1 MRRTCMIA
9 LAMYSCLAGRAVSA
23 QVPEYSD
30 DEVKA
35 QFVEAGMF
43 CHAEFIRRGNRR
55 AFEMAGCD
63 TNRYARILRELAV
76 ENTNETK
83 RVIANLGNKY
93 KTPDS
98 LPFLYSYATNAVYG
112 AKALKAV
119 FAIEGVTSNSVALAQ
134 SYLFMTNGISYKE
147 ENEKSDTCIDLL
159 KKVCS
164 DPSLSSLRPAV
175 IAMALDF
182 QRDVELM
189 PNVLDMT
196 LCDADA
202 SFRFSKRRLDILRN
216 TAQRVFTE
224 LEPVAVD
231 TCYAFQTNYLANA
244 INELVSYPEANLP
257 D

>member
-9 LAMYSCLAGRAVSA
+9 LVMYSCLAGRAASA
-23 QVPEYSD
+23 QES
-30 DEVKA
+30 
-35 QFVEAGMF
+35 G
-43 CHAEFIRRGNRR
+43 
-55 AFEMAGCD
+55 
-63 TNRYARILRELAV
+63 
-76 ENTNETK
+76 
-83 RVIANLGNKY
+83 
-93 KTPDS
+93 
-98 LPFLYSYATNAVYG
+98 YSYATNAVYG

-119 FAIEGVTSNSVALAQ
+119 FTIEGVTSNSVAVAQ

-244 INELVSYPEANLP
+244 INELVAYPEANLP

>member
-1 MRRTCMIA
+1 MYRICMT
-9 LAMYSCLAGRAVSA
+9 AMTVVSCLAWQMVFA
-23 QVPEYSD
+23 QEPEYSD
-30 DEVKA
+30 SEIKEKYAFISCLIHGDENGGHIRKA
-35 QFVEAGMF
+35 L
-43 CHAEFIRRGNRR
+43 R
-55 AFEMAGCD
+55 MADND
-63 TNRYARILRELAV
+63 TNRFARVLRELAV
-76 ENTNETK
+76 EDTNETK
-83 RVIANLGNKY
+83 RAIRDLGFF
-93 KTPDS
+93 KTTQS
-98 LPFLYSYATNAVYG
+98 LSFLYSYATNAVYG
-112 AKALKAV
+112 AEALKSI
-119 FAIEGVTSNSVALAQ
+119 FAIEGVTSNYIAATQ

-244 INELVSYPEANLP
+244 INELVAYPEANLP